1 MVNCLISCERP
12 LAPTSPSL
20 LTASLFRDGRQELW
34 RSRERLFKPGHAVA
48 TLDDDVETGT
58 RPAGLPN
65 ARAPG
70 GKAGRSPE
78 CVRFFKLIKTK
89 PNHLPTRRRI
99 QPTRDAKRLR
109 LGRPGATGVGFSDR
123 RDTAHPFSLVIGFV
137 PSQSSSRRTVA
148 PRVTI
153 MILTQVHLRKPCY
166 DFYFL

>member
-20 LTASLFRDGRQELW
+20 RTASLFRDGRQELW

-78 CVRFFKLIKTK
+78 CVRFFK
-89 PNHLPTRRRI
+89 PTNGTQPPANQNKNTVDARRKEAYVSAD
-99 QPTRDAKRLR
+99 Q
-109 LGRPGATGVGFSDR
+109 GRTGVGFSDR
-123 RDTAHPFSLVIGFV
+123 RAPHT
-137 PSQSSSRRTVA
+137 PSRLSSACLRCLPLGA
-148 PRVTI
+148 
-153 MILTQVHLRKPCY
+153 LWHLEFR
-166 DFYFL
+166 